1 MDFPFANGVVKA
13 IESGLLD
20 RPKYAKL
27 AKTDRVDFPSVLS
40 GFGYGSGEND
50 LESLIRSEL
59 TELKRRIEEITPDPQ
74 ATSLFFL
81 PNDAINLKI
90 LWKEKRFGIPRP
102 EQLSVLGAFAP
113 EIWVQ
118 AVVADDLSGLPSWIL
133 PLWEE
138 VARLARSAYSSRT
151 LSAGIDSA
159 IFRFVFRSVKGLP
172 WVALKSY
179 FRQYAD
185 LHNVITLV
193 RARALRWEWT
203 PLSEMI
209 LPGGLLSE
217 ELLIEAWNQ
226 SDWDLFAR
234 VFRDVYE
241 EKITRALKRYG
252 EIRDLDALE
261 GALDQLL
268 LDLSGEYRHDP
279 FGIGPIVYYYLK
291 KTAEAKNLRLLYTE
305 GSAGMAKLLE

>member
-20 RPKYAKL
+20 RAKYAKL
-27 AKTDRVDFPSVLS
+27 AKTDRNEFPAVLS
-40 GFGYGSGEND
+40 SFGYGSQETD

-59 TELKRRIEEITPDPQ
+59 TELKRLIDEITPDPR
-74 ATSLFFL
+74 ATALFFL

-90 LWKEKRFGIPRP
+90 LWKEKQFGIARP
-102 EQLSVLGAFAP
+102 ERLSTLGALPA
-113 EIWVQ
+113 ELWVQ
-118 AVVADDLSGLPSWIL
+118 AVETEDPTVIPAWIL

-138 VARLARSAYSSRT
+138 VRNLATAPGSAKT

-159 IFRFVFRSVKGLP
+159 VFRFVLRSLKGLP
-172 WVALKSY
+172 WAALKVY
-179 FRQYAD
+179 YRQYAD
-185 LHNVITLV
+185 LHNIVTLV
-193 RARALRWEWT
+193 RARGLHWEWT
-203 PLSEMI
+203 TLAEMI
-209 LPGGLLSE
+209 LPGGSLPVEMLAD
-217 ELLIEAWNQ
+217 AWNQ
-226 SDWDLFAR
+226 PGWDLFAR
-234 VFRDVYE
+234 VFQDVYG

-252 EIRDLDALE
+252 ETRDLDGLE

-268 LDLSGEYRHDP
+268 LELSGEYRHDP

-291 KTAEAKNLRLLYTE
+291 KTAEAKNLRLLFAE